1 MAEIFVS
8 YARQD
13 EGKAKQVA
21 DALGSV
27 GYRIWRDDELPPHR
41 PYAEVIEERLGSAEA
56 IVVLWSVDAAR
67 SQWVRAEAD
76 VARNRGALIQGTLD
90 GTVPPIPFNQIHCA
104 DLSSADPSRSG
115 DWQKLMESIHSLAG
129 APANRT
135 APVRQQRRQQV
146 SICVLPFQNMSGDP
160 EQEYFSDGIS
170 EDITTDLSK
179 VSALA
184 VTARNTAF
192 MFKGKAGDV
201 AEIAK
206 KLGVTHV
213 LEGSVRKAAGR
224 VRITAQLI
232 DGRTGDHLWAERY
245 DRDLTDIFEIQD
257 ELSKAIVDALKVRLL
272 PEEKKAIEQRGTTS
286 VEAYNLY
293 LMAHGYWV
301 AGNWGDVRQAELV
314 ERICRRAIEI
324 DPDYARAWGLL
335 AIVQSLLHFVFG
347 TQRDDGLAA
356 AERAL
361 ELDENIAEAHIVK
374 ARHLNEQGAIDDA
387 NERIARAVSL
397 GPDSWAVNHEAA
409 MISYFQKRYEDAA
422 VYFEKAASIAENDFH
437 SWGMLTSVY
446 QALGDDDGVIH
457 AAKSLLPKAER
468 ALAQD
473 PANGSALAMGAT
485 ALAILGDK
493 DRFREWADRGL
504 LVDPAN
510 LIMAYNLACA
520 MTKWLKDYEGALDLL
535 EKRLDLITPTL
546 FRGVLTDPDMDPLRE
561 IPRFK
566 AMIDR
571 TKQRLGIN
579 E

>member
-13 EGKAKQVA
+13 EPQARRVTE
-21 DALGSV
+21 ALRAE
-27 GYRIWRDDELPPHR
+27 GYRTWRDDELPPHR
-41 PYAEVIEERLGSAEA
+41 TYAEVIEERLRAA
-56 IVVLWSVDAAR
+56 DAVIVLWSADAAK

-76 VARNRGALIQGTLD
+76 TARNCGKLIQASLD
-90 GTVPPIPFNQIHCA
+90 GTSPPIPFNQIHCA
-104 DLSSADPSRSG
+104 DLNGDSDPSAAAG
-115 DWQKLMESIHSLAG
+115 WAKLIGSVRSLAG
-129 APANRT
+129 EQANEAPSSR
-135 APVRQQRRQQV
+135 RRRQEL

-192 MFKGKAGDV
+192 MFKGKAADV
-201 AEIAK
+201 SEIAR

-232 DGRTGDHLWAERY
+232 DGQTGDHLWAERY
-245 DRDLTDIFEIQD
+245 DRDFTDIFAIQD
-257 ELSKAIVDALKVRLL
+257 ELSKAIVEALKVRLL
-272 PEEKKAIEQRGTTS
+272 PEEKKAIEQRGTSS
-286 VEAYNLY
+286 VEAYNFY

-314 ERICRRAIEI
+314 GRICKRAVDI
-324 DPDYARAWGLL
+324 DPGYARAWGLL

-347 TQRDDGLAA
+347 TQGNDGLAA

-361 ELDENIAEAHIVK
+361 ELDQNIAEAHIVK
-374 ARHLNEQGAIDDA
+374 ARHLNEQGAIDEA
-387 NERIARAVSL
+387 NEAIGRAVSL
-397 GPDSWAVNHEAA
+397 DPDSWAVNHEAA
-409 MISYFQKRYEDAA
+409 MISYFQKRYDDAA
-422 VYFEKAASIAENDFH
+422 MYFEKAASIAENDFH

-446 QALGDDDGVIH
+446 QALRDEDAIRH
-457 AAKSLLPKAER
+457 AANALLPKAER

-473 PANGSALAMGAT
+473 PANGAALAMGAT

-493 DRFREWADRGL
+493 DRFREWAERGL
-504 LVDPAN
+504 LVDPDN

-546 FRGVLTDPDMDPLRE
+546 FRGVLTDPDMDPLRDM
-561 IPRFK
+561 PRFK
-566 AMIDR
+566 AMIEKTR
-571 TKQRLGIN
+571 QRLGIH